1 MKSNQVFIQH
11 ILDEINFLLEK
22 AKGLKFENF
31 MGDPILT
38 RAAARSLEIIGEA
51 VKNISTDVK
60 KKYKEVD
67 WRKIA
72 GMRDKIIH
80 YYFGVNWN
88 ILWDVIQNKLP
99 DLKPKFESILKELEV
114 EMDQKSNA

>member
-1 MKSNQVFIQH
+1 MKSDQIFIQH

-22 AKGLKFENF
+22 AKGLNFEGF
-31 MGDPILT
+31 MGDPVLT

-51 VKNISTDVK
+51 VKNISTDLRK
-60 KKYKEVD
+60 KHKDIE

-72 GMRDKIIH
+72 GMRNKIIH

-99 DLKPKFESILKELEV
+99 ELKPIFESILKEFES
-114 EMDQKSNA
+114 END